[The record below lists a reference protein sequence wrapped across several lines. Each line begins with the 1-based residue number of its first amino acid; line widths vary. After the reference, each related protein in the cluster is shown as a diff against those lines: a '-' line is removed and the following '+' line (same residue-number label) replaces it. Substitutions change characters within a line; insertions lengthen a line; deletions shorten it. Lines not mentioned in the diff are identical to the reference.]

1 MRDERQSKSEGRS
14 SKFEVRRWAFF
25 AIALTVLLTE
35 CAGRR
40 PARPGIVAS
49 TTLISTIIESMA
61 PSRFRVTTIAPA
73 GLCPG
78 HFDLKPSDVTA
89 ANNAQLVL
97 SHGWEAWF
105 PALEKA
111 IIPPGPRR
119 VTLATRG
126 NWMVPEV
133 QKQAAD
139 EIAALLTEIDPSRAD
154 TFRRSTAQY
163 RTRVDSASVRA
174 LGLLRGKELPR
185 VLAADRQAS
194 FLAWLG
200 FRVVATYGRAE
211 DFTAQELTR
220 LARVAQDS
228 GVGLIVDNL
237 QSGPD
242 AGRPLAEA
250 LKVKQVTLT
259 NFPLHGDYI
268 EALLANADTL
278 AKLLK

>member
-1 MRDERQSKSEGRS
+1 
-14 SKFEVRRWAFF
+14 
-25 AIALTVLLTE
+25 
-35 CAGRR
+35 
-40 PARPGIVAS
+40 
-49 TTLISTIIESMA
+49 
-61 PSRFRVTTIAPA
+61 
-73 GLCPG
+73 
-78 HFDLKPSDVTA
+78 
-89 ANNAQLVL
+89 
-97 SHGWEAWF
+97 
-105 PALEKA
+105 
-111 IIPPGPRR
+111 
-119 VTLATRG
+119 
-126 NWMVPEV
+126 
-133 QKQAAD
+133 
-139 EIAALLTEIDPSRAD
+139 
-154 TFRRSTAQY
+154 
-163 RTRVDSASVRA
+163 
-174 LGLLRGKELPR
+174 